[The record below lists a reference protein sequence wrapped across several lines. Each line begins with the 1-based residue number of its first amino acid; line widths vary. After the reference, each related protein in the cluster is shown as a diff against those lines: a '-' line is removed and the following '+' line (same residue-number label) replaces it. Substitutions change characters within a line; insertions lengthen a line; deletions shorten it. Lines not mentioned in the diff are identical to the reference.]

1 MQVEERLDYLSGGA
15 KPKKNIDV
23 MKEIYN
29 KLKAAEEVEGDGEQ
43 SDNEKMLKKKKK
55 RSKEA
60 MNIKDEEEVEEP
72 EKKKKK
78 KKKVVVESESD

>member
-1 MQVEERLDYLSGGA
+1 LQVEERLDYLSGGA

-29 KLKAAEEVEGDGEQ
+29 KLKAAEDIEAG
-43 SDNEKMLKKKKK
+43 SDDEKMLKKKKK
-55 RSKEA
+55 RAKTEED
-60 MNIKDEEEVEEP
+60 DEEVVV

>member
-29 KLKAAEEVEGDGEQ
+29 KLKAAENIEAG
-43 SDNEKMLKKKKK
+43 SDDEKMLKKKKK
-55 RSKEA
+55 RAVEA
-60 MNIKDEEEVEEP
+60 DDEEVVEEP